1 MNHMECIAPM
11 VKLNFK
17 TSIFSSI
24 YVIVNYIYSKGY
36 ILVIVTIAVGEN
48 KDIQV
53 VFKNCAPFTNYII
66 KINNPQTYDVLICHC
81 IIS

>member
-1 MNHMECIAPM
+1 M

-17 TSIFSSI
+17 TSMFSSI
-24 YVIVNYIYSKGY
+24 YVIVQDIYSKGY
-36 ILVIVTIAVGEN
+36 ILVTVTIAVREN

-53 VFKNCAPFTNYII
+53 LFKNCTPFTNYII
-66 KINNPQTYDVLICHC
+66 KINNPQTYDVLTYHC